1 MNLSLFQLPNPFAA
15 LCHYPGWFNSIVC
28 ITIFKGLFPKFVISF
43 PRDHTSRT
51 NTRHWGWCL
60 QKSRSPSDL
69 LYNILKIPK
78 VHISMCVYIVRASY
92 SCHVPSEDTAVQQT
106 FDGTNTYTDNM
117 NEQMTFKKSVVQ
129 RETAR
134 YCLILHD
141 TWDIFC
147 NPYSLLSKR
156 PLSLRCRCLQV
167 LVVLSRKRRSGLP
180 KTKSPRKKIR
190 AKLTAAMAPS
200 LQHPRP
206 CIVSKL
212 QWKASAKCRIDSSSQ
227 KLNVFCLPKVWTSFN
242 IQDQCSLVPNHDFW
256 ALGFYLENLHTGP
269 RNLPRSTSFG
279 PHRCQPGRNI
289 VHWNDQPFHA
299 QRLETRTGRC
309 KGFGRWISFQTE
321 SSSGFIVSFR
331 GNKSSLFF
339 KGKGSAKPL
348 DLVNKLAHGRCLS
361 THRFTTLWD
370 KFRCQMANYNYGK
383 MDTSSISVSII

>member
-1 MNLSLFQLPNPFAA
+1 MSKWHLKKVLYSVRQQDTAWYYMIHEIPFAIHTH
-15 LCHYPGWFNSIVC
+15 CFRSC
-28 ITIFKGLFPKFVISF
+28 LFHCGVDVF
-43 PRDHTSRT
+43 RY
-51 NTRHWGWCL
+51 L
-60 QKSRSPSDL
+60 
-69 LYNILKIPK
+69 
-78 VHISMCVYIVRASY
+78 
-92 SCHVPSEDTAVQQT
+92 SCWAANVEVAFRCPNLPE
-106 FDGTNTYTDNM
+106 
-117 NEQMTFKKSVVQ
+117 KKS
-129 RETAR
+129 
-134 YCLILHD
+134 
-141 TWDIFC
+141 
-147 NPYSLLSKR
+147 
-156 PLSLRCRCLQV
+156 
-167 LVVLSRKRRSGLP
+167 
-180 KTKSPRKKIR
+180 R

-256 ALGFYLENLHTGP
+256 ALGFYLENLHRGP
-269 RNLPRSTSFG
+269 RNLPRSTSFV

-339 KGKGSAKPL
+339 KGKEVQKPWIWSTSWPMAAVCQLIGSQPYGTSFAAKWQTTTMAKWTQL
-348 DLVNKLAHGRCLS
+348 LS
-361 THRFTTLWD
+361 L
-370 KFRCQMANYNYGK
+370 YL
-383 MDTSSISVSII
+383 